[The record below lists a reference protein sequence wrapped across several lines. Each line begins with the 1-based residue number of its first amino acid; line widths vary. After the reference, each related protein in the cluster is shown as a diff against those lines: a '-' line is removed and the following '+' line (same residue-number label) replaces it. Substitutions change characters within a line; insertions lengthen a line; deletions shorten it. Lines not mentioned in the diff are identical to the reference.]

1 MQGQNDLDR
10 NKKKIIHES
19 GRTQLPAF
27 YILAKHTAL
36 RGENPKSPLSGSL
49 TFVTYG
55 YALQTIRQRNP

>member
-10 NKKKIIHES
+10 NKKKIIHEA

-27 YILAKHTAL
+27 YILAKPHCA
-36 RGENPKSPLSGSL
+36 GENPKPPLSGSL